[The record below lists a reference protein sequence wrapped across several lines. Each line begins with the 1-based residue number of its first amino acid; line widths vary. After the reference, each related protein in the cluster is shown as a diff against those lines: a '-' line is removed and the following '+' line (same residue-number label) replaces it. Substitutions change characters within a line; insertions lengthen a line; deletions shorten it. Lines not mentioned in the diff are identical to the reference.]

1 MNDKIKE
8 IAQKARI
15 KDHWSVDE
23 GRYLT
28 NYLDEQKFAEL
39 IIQEICTLI
48 KPDEEWRRDASWGY
62 LGGEEGVELLDGA
75 ISTIK
80 GHFGVKS

>member
-1 MNDKIKE
+1 MNEQIKE
-8 IAQKARI
+8 LAEQARI

-48 KPDEEWRRDASWGY
+48 KPDEEWRKDASWGY

-75 ISTIK
+75 VRTIK
-80 GHFGVKS
+80 GHFGVQS

>member
-8 IAQKARI
+8 LAEQATVHGNTEHRLDIPS
-15 KDHWSVDE
+15 W
-23 GRYLT
+23 YL
-28 NYLDEQKFAEL
+28 EKFAEL
-39 IIQEICTLI
+39 IIQEICKLI
-48 KPDEEWRRDASWGY
+48 EPDEEWRRDASWGY
-62 LGGEEGVELLDGA
+62 IGGEEGVELLDGA

>member
-1 MNDKIKE
+1 MSERIKE
-8 IAQKARI
+8 LAEQARI

-39 IIQEICTLI
+39 IIKEICELLE
-48 KPDEEWRRDASWGY
+48 PDEEWRRDASWGY
-62 LGGEEGVELLDGA
+62 LGGDEGVELLDC
-75 ISTIK
+75 SVRTIR
-80 GHFGVKS
+80 GHFVL

>member
-28 NYLDEQKFAEL
+28 NYFDEQKFAEL

>member
-1 MNDKIKE
+1 MNEQIKE
-8 IAQKARI
+8 IARSISPEAWRQL
-15 KDHWSVDE
+15 DHPDDIEWC
-23 GRYLT
+23 R
-28 NYLDEQKFAEL
+28 KFAEAL
-39 IIQEICTLI
+39 IQEICTLI

-62 LGGEEGVELLDGA
+62 IGGEEGVELLDGA